1 MKAAVFG
8 DPTVAD
14 DTENFDES
22 NDYADIPEYVNNRY
36 LDFFYYY
43 AFFFVSNKT
52 I

>member
-22 NDYADIPEYVNNRY
+22 NDYVDIPEYVNNRY
-36 LDFFYYY
+36 LDYFITTHFFC
-43 AFFFVSNKT
+43 K
-52 I
+52 